1 MIIMFGQ
8 QINDLCLITEFL
20 LGNNSRSKSFI
31 YCDDKILLYE
41 ESYRLGS
48 LSKKPNFLESIYDK
62 AFKRICNETKH
73 HELDYKTEYSIRS
86 YIRDT
91 LSQEL
96 KEIEIWKRKQ

>member
-41 ESYRLGS
+41 ESYR
-48 LSKKPNFLESIYDK
+48 FHTIEYTADYD
-62 AFKRICNETKH
+62 
-73 HELDYKTEYSIRS
+73 
-86 YIRDT
+86 
-91 LSQEL
+91 
-96 KEIEIWKRKQ
+96 